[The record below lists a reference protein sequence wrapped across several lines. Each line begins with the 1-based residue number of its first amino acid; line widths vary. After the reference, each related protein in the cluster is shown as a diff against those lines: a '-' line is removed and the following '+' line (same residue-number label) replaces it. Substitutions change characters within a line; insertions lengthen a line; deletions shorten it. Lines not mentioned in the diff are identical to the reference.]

1 MYFTIPRYVAKHYTP
16 HKCPNCPGI
25 RHTGRTRTFWY
36 GMKQVP
42 ANRQRLT
49 DICPRL
55 QNHQLPVFLIHEEL
69 WTAAD
74 PGPRRLDIHVEP
86 QIFYRASRSIIFWKV
101 LCISRRE
108 MVFSLLVLRN
118 SRRIYVFSGLSYVI
132 SSRYYVSLAHAPQK
146 QMLFVILSDISV

>member
-55 QNHQLPVFLIHEEL
+55 QNHQLPVFLIRGLQHLNVNFGE
-69 WTAAD
+69 
-74 PGPRRLDIHVEP
+74 

-108 MVFSLLVLRN
+108 MVISPWVLHN
-118 SRRIYVFSGLSYVI
+118 SRRIYVFSGRSYVI